1 MLKRERLECMRDRR
15 VIVMPDADAAEEWK
29 QKLDKMQDIATFI
42 MSSSVDKFKELGE
55 KADVGDWIVKERLK
69 QK

>member
-1 MLKRERLECMRDRR
+1 MFSQVKE
-15 VIVMPDADAAEEWK
+15 
-29 QKLDKMQDIATFI
+29 DIATFI
-42 MSSSVDKFKELGE
+42 MSSSVEKFKELGE